1 MLPNEIRNTLMIGAI
16 FAFRMLGAFMVFP
29 VLALYLNNY
38 PDASM
43 AMVGVALGA
52 YGLFQALLQLPL
64 AALSDKY
71 GRKRIILAGLMLF
84 ALGSLIAAFSATLS
98 GIIIGRAIQGMGA
111 IGATLLA
118 YLSDTTRPI
127 VRTRAMAI
135 VGACIGAAFTL
146 SVAVGPVLDAY
157 FGLKGLFLITA
168 LLALLGIIWVSFF
181 GYAKDEMD
189 IYPQQMVFREGNNP
203 ENSSEKGITGI
214 SFAPRALLEAIFYPQ
229 LWRLYLSVFI
239 LHAVLTMSFLVIPFK
254 VQSLMGLSKVQS
266 WQFYVPILF
275 VSLGCVMPLLRR
287 ADEAHRQK
295 NWILFAVIGLFA
307 TLPIC
312 LWTGNSLGFA
322 FLCLLFFVF
331 FNYLEASLPAW
342 VSKLAP
348 QKRRGLILGV
358 YSSAQF
364 LGIFVGGSLGGLC
377 WAHWQQFGIIA
388 LCTSLLI
395 LWLVIITSMSH
406 SVLPDTVRQEL
417 V

>member
-1 MLPNEIRNTLMIGAI
+1 MIGGL
-16 FAFRMLGAFMVFP
+16 FAFRMLGIFMIFP
-29 VLALYLNNY
+29 VLALYLNSY

-43 AMVGVALGA
+43 TMLGIALGG

-64 AALSDKY
+64 AALSDRY
-71 GRKRIILAGLMLF
+71 GRKRIILIGLALF
-84 ALGSLIAAFSATLS
+84 MLGSLIAAFSSTLL
-98 GIIIGRAIQGMGA
+98 GIALGRAVQGMGA

-118 YLSDTTRPI
+118 YLSDVTRPI

-146 SVAVGPVLDAY
+146 SVAVGPLIDAY
-157 FGLKGLFLITA
+157 LGLKGLFLITA
-168 LLALLGIIWVSFF
+168 LLACLGMIWISCIGSQSIEDNHDAAQV
-181 GYAKDEMD
+181 
-189 IYPQQMVFREGNNP
+189 
-203 ENSSEKGITGI
+203 

-229 LWRLYLSVFI
+229 LWRLYASIFT
-239 LHAVLTMSFLVIPFK
+239 LHAILTMSFLVIPFK
-254 VQSLMGLSKVQS
+254 VQTIMGLAKAQS

-295 NWILFAVIGLFA
+295 NWIVFAIIGLLA

-312 LWTGNSLGFA
+312 LWTESVAGFA
-322 FLCLLFFVF
+322 MLCLLFFMF

-342 VSKLAP
+342 ASKLAP

-364 LGIFVGGSLGGLC
+364 LGIFAGGSLGGLC
-377 WAHWQQFGIIA
+377 WAYWQQFGIIV
-388 LCTSLLI
+388 LCTLLLL
-395 LWLVIITSMSH
+395 LWLCIITSLNPTTST
-406 SVLPDTVRQEL
+406 SVVKQEI